1 MCPQCGGVSIVVKPY
16 DYGVCRE
23 TGYHDAVRMLRLW
36 SRGRRKRNRMR
47 SIRSRCRV
55 IVRSGMLMPGMVMPT
70 LGPPPPDPHPNR
82 KIQEMREAW
91 DLRIISWEGIWPDG
105 VRPGFHARRQGMHL
119 GRGAA

>member
-1 MCPQCGGVSIVVKPY
+1 M
-16 DYGVCRE
+16 
-23 TGYHDAVRMLRLW
+23 
-36 SRGRRKRNRMR
+36 
-47 SIRSRCRV
+47 

-119 GRGAA
+119 GRGAG